1 MSVSGRAWAV
11 LWITSCFYDVKFRF
25 LNLSYLCV
33 AGPKAKQ
40 FRIRGA
46 GIVVRALGGDET
58 LVAEIRQNAAAQV
71 SIPAE
76 HPMQLFGETVE
87 AAKPKRSLDDDEDLY
102 VVRKKRVMME
112 EERQLVE
119 ANQSLMATRI
129 QGWKG
134 LLQGLEGLF
143 AQLSDHAV
151 PGALQNILVC
161 RTNTTNKLLSAAGA
175 LVDQASAEHGAPLAI
190 TAAPAQPAAGS
201 MLSRVTVL
209 DVGRELRLSAAQLK
223 DTALCK
229 VGLKARDL
237 WFAQGGADLEMKA
250 AGGWM
255 RTEYSNGTKMPS
267 SFVKWTSKSESIE
280 PEWTSELLN
289 THRIKYSCAFAGA
302 HELGLSKAHN
312 TWTYPVSTGKQMLLQ
327 AFKDT
332 AAVHDEGD
340 DLYA

>member
-1 MSVSGRAWAV
+1 M
-11 LWITSCFYDVKFRF
+11 
-25 LNLSYLCV
+25 
-33 AGPKAKQ
+33 KA
-40 FRIRGA
+40 A
-46 GIVVRALGGDET
+46 DIVVRALGGDET
-58 LVAEIRQNAAAQV
+58 LVAEIRQNAAAQATL
-71 SIPAE
+71 PAE
-76 HPMQLFGETVE
+76 HPMRLFGETVE
-87 AAKPKRSLDDDEDLY
+87 AEKHKRSLDDDEDLY
-102 VVRKKRVMME
+102 VVRKKRIMME

-119 ANQSLMATRI
+119 ANQSLVATRI

-151 PGALQNILVC
+151 LGALQNILVC

-175 LVDQASAEHGAPLAI
+175 LVDQAAAEHGAPLAI

-209 DVGRELRLSAAQLK
+209 DVGRELRVSAAQLK

-237 WFAQGGADLEMKA
+237 WLAKGGADLEMKA
-250 AGGWM
+250 SGGWM

-267 SFVKWTSKSESIE
+267 GFVKWASKSEPIK

-332 AAVHDEGD
+332 GVVHDEGD